1 MNIKQSELLKVSA
14 WPVEKVVPYARNPR
28 KNEGVPVAKVKAS
41 LKEFGWRQPI
51 VVDSEGVIIV
61 GHTRYQAALELGMTE
76 IPVHVAEGLTA
87 AQVKAYRIAD
97 NKTGDFAEWDFDLL
111 KLEFA
116 DLQEL
121 DFGLDLTGF
130 DDEAI
135 DGIMV
140 DSTPE
145 GLTDPDEVPDVPDEP
160 VSKPGDV
167 WAMGNHRLMCGD
179 STSIDAVDVLMA
191 GAKADM
197 VFTDPPYGVDYDG
210 GHAVKGKRREKLA
223 NDATPDIYS
232 DALPLAYASSKESA
246 ALYLWYSDSKTAAV
260 TAAITAAGYEVRN
273 TLIWNKNLAQFGAI
287 GAQYKCKHEPCIYA
301 FKRGNPP
308 FWCGPTNEV
317 SVWDVA
323 RGSKNEFHPT
333 QKPVELAGRAI
344 KNSCPKGGVVL
355 DLFGGSGSTLIACE
369 MTGAL
374 SRTMELNPAYCDV
387 IIKRW
392 QDFTGKKA
400 VLEDSNAE
408 G

>member
-1 MNIKQSELLKVSA
+1 MTPKDLKVEM
-14 WPVEKVVPYARNPR
+14 WPIERLIPYARNPR
-28 KNEGVPVAKVKAS
+28 KNDAQVDRMCGVIKEFGFRIPVVAKSDGSVVDGHLRLKAAQRLGLLQVPVAIA
-41 LKEFGWRQPI
+41 
-51 VVDSEGVIIV
+51 D
-61 GHTRYQAALELGMTE
+61 ELTD
-76 IPVHVAEGLTA
+76 
-87 AQVKAYRIAD
+87 AQVKAFRLLA
-97 NKTGDFAEWDFDLL
+97 NKSANWAEWDNELLGLELGELIDMDFDLS
-111 KLEFA
+111 F
-116 DLQEL
+116 
-121 DFGLDLTGF
+121 TGF
-130 DDEAI
+130 DPDEIAALTA
-135 DGIMV
+135 V
-140 DSTPE
+140 STPE
-145 GLTDPDEVPDVPDEP
+145 GNTDPDEVPDAPKEP

-167 WAMGNHRLMCGD
+167 WILGNHRLMCGD
-179 STSIDAVDVLMA
+179 STSIDAVDRLMA

-232 DALPLAYASSKESA
+232 DALPLAYAASKETA

-260 TAAITAAGYEVRN
+260 TAAVTAAGYEVRN

-333 QKPVELAGRAI
+333 QKPVELAERAI

-369 MTGAL
+369 MTGTS
-374 SRTMELNPAYCDV
+374 SRTMELSPAYCDV

-392 QDFTGKKA
+392 EDFTGKKA
-400 VLEDSNAE
+400 ELESN